1 MVDDVDEGLFSQ
13 APLADGFMAVLEGGE
28 RRHAV
33 VQVDGVQAFQAQH
46 GVELFQHGV
55 QAVDDVV
62 PGGINVAGVQADAQL
77 FFQVHALNDG
87 GQFFKGLAEL
97 ASLAGHGFQQ
107 NGGFLVRSKH
117 AVQLVRHQFN
127 AFFHS
132 LSHVAAGMEV
142 VKVAR
147 QMLHELQVFPQHL
160 GRKAGDFGVS
170 GAGVQRIRGVRQQR
184 AEVVVFRQLQKT
196 GNVRFVNG
204 LGLAS
209 ARVAGK
215 ELESVGADGK
225 GNPAHGFVTFCGG
238 EVASDVQHGDK
249 GM

>member
-1 MVDDVDEGLFSQ
+1 M
-13 APLADGFMAVLEGGE
+13 
-28 RRHAV
+28 
-33 VQVDGVQAFQAQH
+33 
-46 GVELFQHGV
+46 
-55 QAVDDVV
+55 
-62 PGGINVAGVQADAQL
+62 AGVQADAQL

-147 QMLHELQVFPQHL
+147 QILHELQVFPQHL

-184 AEVVVFRQLQKT
+184 AEAVVFRQLQKRAMS
-196 GNVRFVNG
+196 GSSMALALLPRG
-204 LGLAS
+204 LREKNWKVLAPMER
-209 ARVAGK
+209 ATC
-215 ELESVGADGK
+215 
-225 GNPAHGFVTFCGG
+225 HGFVTFCGG
-238 EVASDVQHGDK
+238 EVASDVQHGGK
-249 GM
+249 GV